1 MGEFTQFKVYQ
12 NMTFQNAMI
21 EYKINVEV
29 IFIIAH
35 PFLSCYK
42 AETASK
48 LQQELLQVVN
58 QCLFNVTLSKCGIVF
73 QIEKFQNKRVV
84 NKLLRLQF
92 THLLSCFCNDRSL
105 ILAC

>member
-1 MGEFTQFKVYQ
+1 MRSK
-12 NMTFQNAMI
+12 MTAYNAMI

-58 QCLFNVTLSKCGIVF
+58 QCLFNVTLSLSAGYSF
-73 QIEKFQNKRVV
+73 
-84 NKLLRLQF
+84 KLRNSN
-92 THLLSCFCNDRSL
+92 TNGS
-105 ILAC
+105 